1 MKMSKNF
8 ITEDI
13 KVNTINKV
21 DLIAAVADKAE
32 LEKKE
37 ATKAVDAFLE
47 AITEA
52 LKEGDKVVISGFG
65 QFEVKER
72 AAREGVNPA
81 TGEKITIP
89 ATRVPGFKA
98 GKGLKDSVK

>member
-37 ATKAVDAFLE
+37 ATLH
-47 AITEA
+47 
-52 LKEGDKVVISGFG
+52 LKPLLWQNQE
-65 QFEVKER
+65 
-72 AAREGVNPA
+72 
-81 TGEKITIP
+81 EK
-89 ATRVPGFKA
+89 
-98 GKGLKDSVK
+98 L